1 MAASAHLL
9 LSALAP
15 RPEART
21 GRGGPSG
28 PRTPDPTAVATEAR
42 SKPVLR
48 VVPALPGQTPAPDD
62 DSRDTGARVTRD
74 GRRPARAAAPEGL
87 SPYPAPAPLTSEPPL
102 ADTVPLT
109 SESPYTGTL
118 PLTSEPST
126 PTTAYGQDPSVA

>member
-15 RPEART
+15 RPEGRP

-28 PRTPDPTAVATEAR
+28 PCAPEAVAAETR

-48 VVPALPGQTPAPDD
+48 VVPALPGQTPPDD

-118 PLTSEPST
+118 PLTSEPSAAA
-126 PTTAYGQDPSVA
+126 TANGQDPSVA

>member
-15 RPEART
+15 RPE

-28 PRTPDPTAVATEAR
+28 PRTPDAVAAETR